1 MSTHANAPLTPE
13 GRRRLWGVGKNA
25 VTSRNRAAV
34 ARAKG
39 RLRGKQPKLSAK
51 QQTELRRMHTAGDDS
66 IADLAELF
74 NIVQAGSRQAPR
86 SRSGAGSCQGKV
98 QMSGVVRSLA
108 SELHSLLQQAPLSLR
123 AQRSELAL
131 IFLCLLA
138 LDLPQHP
145 GEQLVRDD
153 GALGDLG
160 IVLAEAGQGEQLA
173 RVARLDGA
181 VGELHHGQALASQ
194 ASGFVRLGD
203 DVELALVVKG
213 Q

>member
-13 GRRRLWGVGKNA
+13 GRRRLWVVGKNA

-51 QQTELRRMHTAGDDS
+51 QQTELRRMHTTGDYS

-74 NIVQAGSRQAPR
+74 NIVQAGSEKPLGRRELSRQ
-86 SRSGAGSCQGKV
+86 STNVGGGSVFSQC
-98 QMSGVVRSLA
+98 SS
-108 SELHSLLQQAPLSLR
+108 SLLQQAPLSLR

-145 GEQLVRDD
+145 GEQL
-153 GALGDLG
+153 
-160 IVLAEAGQGEQLA
+160 A
-173 RVARLDGA
+173 RSRTVTPTFLISPNPTFQFCSYTSAARNTRYVNSPKL
-181 VGELHHGQALASQ
+181 
-194 ASGFVRLGD
+194 
-203 DVELALVVKG
+203 
-213 Q
+213 